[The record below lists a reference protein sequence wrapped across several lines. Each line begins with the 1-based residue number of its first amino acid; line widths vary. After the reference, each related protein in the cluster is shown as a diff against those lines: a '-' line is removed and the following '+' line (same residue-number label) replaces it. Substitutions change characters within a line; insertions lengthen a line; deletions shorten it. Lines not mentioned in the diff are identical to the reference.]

1 MILSSGSE
9 ADGRVTNRPLIAHP
23 PTTMSTVYVDEAT
36 GSDETGKGTQEL
48 PFKSLAFAVYS
59 GGGLDNA
66 KYLIRKDA
74 TTDYDEATQSALK
87 KAKKGADGIEKKKK
101 KAEELAA
108 REDNEKK
115 AERERKEKLLEE
127 SKKVVLEEDS
137 ALSKAT
143 KVRAWDQVLPGLRC
157 LTEDMHVDEDRERC
171 STQRREGPC
180 FRMGPSPEITERYHL
195 HRSTRRYGVPPVR
208 SIRSRCEHGYRSH
221 PLVV

>member
-1 MILSSGSE
+1 MSS
-9 ADGRVTNRPLIAHP
+9 
-23 PTTMSTVYVDEAT
+23 VYIDEAI

-59 GGGLDNA
+59 SDGKDNV

-108 REDNEKK
+108 REDSEKK

-127 SKKVVLEEDS
+127 SKKIILEEDP

-143 KVRAWDQVLPGLRC
+143 KV
-157 LTEDMHVDEDRERC
+157 
-171 STQRREGPC
+171 S
-180 FRMGPSPEITERYHL
+180 SRYHSMLEHQGLAHSL
-195 HRSTRRYGVPPVR
+195 HIRRRSGTLLPTEER
-208 SIRSRCEHGYRSH
+208 GYAF
-221 PLVV
+221 LDGFIV